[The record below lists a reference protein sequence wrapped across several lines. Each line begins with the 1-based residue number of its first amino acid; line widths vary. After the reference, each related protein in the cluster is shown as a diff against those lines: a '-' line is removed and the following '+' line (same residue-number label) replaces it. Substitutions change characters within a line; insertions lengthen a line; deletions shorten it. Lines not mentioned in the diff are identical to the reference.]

1 MSNDRLVSA
10 IAGWADKYFG
20 WHIHLISEP
29 LIHIYHMWLKCF
41 KSYCPPPT
49 SKERSKY
56 RIENFKTWK
65 LAQTSREMSSGK
77 NWVRF
82 YAYGLGQK
90 RLPVEHPGT
99 KQYLRHFDA
108 RVSTDMNEDLLSLH
122 RSQKEVFCELN
133 VFQNILSPIHIS
145 HTTCLPICGN

>member
-1 MSNDRLVSA
+1 MPSSH
-10 IAGWADKYFG
+10 IAP
-20 WHIHLISEP
+20 P
-29 LIHIYHMWLKCF
+29 LQKRDTRIGYWNLKD
-41 KSYCPPPT
+41 
-49 SKERSKY
+49 E
-56 RIENFKTWK
+56 K

-108 RVSTDMNEDLLSLH
+108 RVSTDMTEDLLSLH
-122 RSQKEVFCELN
+122 KSQMGVFFVLN
-133 VFQNILSPIHIS
+133 VFQSILSAIHIFP
-145 HTTCLPICGN
+145 TTYQPIYGNWQ